1 MPVQAI
7 SCWAQGDSSLKTA
20 VLLIAVAALL
30 LLNIGCSPA
39 ATSSSQKSIVVTYSI
54 LGSIVKEL
62 VGDSAN
68 VTVLI
73 PNGLDPHEWEPSAKD
88 IEKAYKANL
97 LVCNGLNLENGLS
110 KTIANA
116 AQQGVHTFYASDY
129 ISVRHVGQGEGI
141 PSGDPDQAIGAADPH
156 LWMDPLTLKQVITPL
171 AADIKS
177 FLNLDVSQ
185 QAANVMSELDALNSD
200 IITKLSV
207 IPLADRKLV
216 TGHESMGYFA
226 NRYNFQLVGVI
237 VPSLS
242 SAADVTAA
250 DLSNLKQIV
259 QQTQVKAIFTELGTS
274 AATAKTIAQET
285 GVKVVE
291 LSTHALPAD
300 GTYSSFMEQL
310 AQTIIDALK

>member
-1 MPVQAI
+1 MKKIAYFI
-7 SCWAQGDSSLKTA
+7 IIAG
-20 VLLIAVAALL
+20 LLAASA
-30 LLNIGCSPA
+30 GCSPA

-62 VGDSAN
+62 VGDSVT

-88 IEKAYKANL
+88 IEKAYNASL
-97 LVCNGLNLENGLS
+97 LICNGLELENGLS

-116 AQQGVHTFYASDY
+116 AQKGVHIYYASDH
-129 ISVRHVGQGEGI
+129 IQIRHVGQGEGI
-141 PSGDPDQAIGAADPH
+141 PSGDPDQVIGAADPH
-156 LWMDPLTLKQVITPL
+156 LWTDPLTLKQIVTPL
-171 AADIKS
+171 ATEIKTL
-177 FLNLDVSQ
+177 LNLDVSQ
-185 QAANVMSELDALNSD
+185 RATALMSQLDALNSD
-200 IITKLSV
+200 VVYKLGV
-207 IPLADRKLV
+207 LPVAGRKLV

-250 DLSNLKQIV
+250 DLANLKQTV
-259 QQTQVKAIFTELGTS
+259 KDTGVKAIFAELGTS

-291 LSTHALPAD
+291 LNTHALTAD
-300 GTYSSFMEQL
+300 GTYKGFMEQL
-310 AQTIIDALK
+310 VQTIVDALK

>member
-1 MPVQAI
+1 M
-7 SCWAQGDSSLKTA
+7 KTA
-20 VLLIAVAALL
+20 ILLLAVAVLL
-30 LLNIGCSPA
+30 LLNMGCAPA

-54 LGSIVKEL
+54 LGSLVKEL
-62 VGDSAN
+62 VGDSAA

-88 IEKAYKANL
+88 IEKAYNANL
-97 LVCNGLNLENGLS
+97 LVCNGLNLENGLT

-116 AQQGVHTFYASDY
+116 AQKGVHIFYASDH
-129 ISVRHVGQGEGI
+129 ISIRHVGQGEGI

-156 LWMDPLTLKQVITPL
+156 LWMDPLTLKQVVTPL
-171 AADIKS
+171 ATDIKS

-185 QAANVMSELDALNSD
+185 QAITVMSELDALTLD
-200 IITKLSV
+200 ILSKLRV
-207 IPLADRKLV
+207 IPVADRKLV

-259 QQTQVKAIFTELGTS
+259 QQTKVKAIFTELGTS

-285 GVKVVE
+285 GVQVVE
-291 LSTHALPAD
+291 LNTHALPAE
-300 GTYSSFMEQL
+300 GTYNSFMEQL
-310 AQTIIDALK
+310 AQTIVDALK

>member
-1 MPVQAI
+1 M
-7 SCWAQGDSSLKTA
+7 KTA
-20 VLLIAVAALL
+20 ILLLAVAVLL
-30 LLNIGCSPA
+30 LLNMGCAPA

-54 LGSIVKEL
+54 LGSLVKEL
-62 VGDSAN
+62 VGDSAA

-88 IEKAYKANL
+88 IEKAYNANL
-97 LVCNGLNLENGLS
+97 LVCNGLNLENGLT

-116 AQQGVHTFYASDY
+116 AQKGVHIFYASDH
-129 ISVRHVGQGEGI
+129 ISIRHVGQGEGI

-156 LWMDPLTLKQVITPL
+156 LWMDPLTFKQVVTPL

-185 QAANVMSELDALNSD
+185 QAITVMSELDALTLD
-200 IITKLSV
+200 ILSKLRV
-207 IPLADRKLV
+207 IPVADRKLV

-259 QQTQVKAIFTELGTS
+259 QQTKVKAIFTELGTS

-285 GVKVVE
+285 GVQVVE
-291 LSTHALPAD
+291 LNTHALPAD
-300 GTYSSFMEQL
+300 GTYKGFMEQL
-310 AQTIIDALK
+310 VQTIIDALK